1 MSTHKFSPKIEK
13 GVGLFALSALGGIL
27 IALQLLLPSIAF
39 AFASSTY
46 PAANPDPPQ
55 SLARAGVS
63 VVRLVLTY
71 NLTTASA
78 GLTPTVQN
86 ATPGSVGGQ
95 TLAAAGRCTILGVL
109 IRSWTAVA
117 GETTNN
123 NWVLTDGAMRNF
135 NPTTCGLSATT
146 TLPVSIRV
154 FASSAYTATN
164 SNPQLLLLGSLTNP
178 VATDFRCATSPVCGN
193 GVVLFS
199 FPTNTTTLPYI
210 NLSQGATGKSQ
221 SIGLTNKSGEPT
233 RAILT
238 NEQQIQPFLI
248 PTIIPSANIPNEP
261 GTPLV
266 DENGDLVGM
275 HLLSTATPA
284 TLTEIGDFVGK
295 QQELTPT
302 PAHKNL
308 LHDNWN
314 TGIDKYYAPRPDYT
328 GAQKAFQAAEN
339 VNQEFKAGSPSIFQH
354 LAPPSAPTGTNPKA
368 TPTAQA
374 TNSGTFLNSGI
385 PTWLLSIGGLVI
397 LIVLLILISQTIARR
412 GAQRRKERA
421 GFKADRQVADRRAAE
436 DLQRQQQ
443 MPPLPASQAAPS
455 QAPQA
460 TQIPTTRRQKTPA
473 AQQAPQPVP
482 AASTAPLPN
491 QPPIRELPCPNCGNP
506 VQVTANF
513 CPYCRSTLSPSASG
527 AHVRATPPS
536 SAAASE
542 PTVVRNSTPPASPP
556 AQY

>member
-154 FASSAYTATN
+154 FASSAYTASN

-178 VATDFRCATSPVCGN
+178 IVTDFRCANPSTCST
-193 GVVLFS
+193 GVLLFS
-199 FPTNTTTLPYI
+199 FKTDPAHTLPYI
-210 NLSQGATGKSQ
+210 DLSSGQ
-221 SIGLTNKSGEPT
+221 SAQAQRIGLMNASATTPLKI
-233 RAILT
+233 AD
-238 NEQQIQPFLI
+238 EQQIQPFLV
-248 PTIIPSANIPNEP
+248 PTIIPANSSNEP

-266 DENGDLVGM
+266 DNNGDLVGM
-275 HLLSTATPA
+275 HLLNTSTPA
-284 TLTEIGDFVGK
+284 TLAEIGDLVGR
-295 QQELTPT
+295 QPELRPT
-302 PAHKNL
+302 SAHKNP

-314 TGIDKYYAPRPDYT
+314 SGIDKYYATRPDYT
-328 GAQKAFQAAEN
+328 GAQQ
-339 VNQEFKAGSPSIFQH
+339 
-354 LAPPSAPTGTNPKA
+354 
-368 TPTAQA
+368 
-374 TNSGTFLNSGI
+374 
-385 PTWLLSIGGLVI
+385 
-397 LIVLLILISQTIARR
+397 
-412 GAQRRKERA
+412 
-421 GFKADRQVADRRAAE
+421 
-436 DLQRQQQ
+436 
-443 MPPLPASQAAPS
+443 
-455 QAPQA
+455 
-460 TQIPTTRRQKTPA
+460 
-473 AQQAPQPVP
+473 
-482 AASTAPLPN
+482 
-491 QPPIRELPCPNCGNP
+491 
-506 VQVTANF
+506 
-513 CPYCRSTLSPSASG
+513 
-527 AHVRATPPS
+527 
-536 SAAASE
+536 
-542 PTVVRNSTPPASPP
+542 
-556 AQY
+556 